1 MVFYGIAETLLP
13 RVSRDELIRI
23 ISAAQYLASREF
35 SEENGPPP
43 LYNAVQVL
51 KVTRE
56 QGLFFIR
63 LNPVLRIADTDF
75 NVVDGSRFTAC
86 P

>member
-23 ISAAQYLASREF
+23 ISAVQYPASRDF
-35 SEENGPPP
+35 SEGGGPPR
-43 LYNAVQVL
+43 LFNAVQVL
-51 KVTRE
+51 KVPKE
-56 QGLFFIR
+56 QDLFFIR
-63 LNPVLRIADTDF
+63 INPVLRIADTDL
-75 NVVDGSRFTAC
+75 NVVDGSLFTAC